1 MRCVL
6 HAVAWVHR
14 RWAWNNSHETR
25 KKIFSKK
32 KKGRLLITRL
42 VYIMYRCR
50 KPVQSSRGVV
60 VELSPGALY
69 SAKQNLI
76 FTVFPSNILA
86 ENCENEIK
94 KKMTPLRSLMEQ
106 RWRWRAGGRKLAS
119 ISTTAV
125 HPRAQIRYTH
135 ARTHT
140 HTLLCTHVRVRKNT
154 YTKDIKTAVIII
166 NSTFT

>member
-1 MRCVL
+1 
-6 HAVAWVHR
+6 
-14 RWAWNNSHETR
+14 
-25 KKIFSKK
+25 
-32 KKGRLLITRL
+32 
-42 VYIMYRCR
+42 MYRCR

-140 HTLLCTHVRVRKNT
+140 HTHTFMYTRTCTQKHLHKRYKNRRHYHKQHVHLIFLLYLLFFSLLLVFFLFLLPLFTN
-154 YTKDIKTAVIII
+154 IQSFNESI
-166 NSTFT
+166 NRQTSGVVV